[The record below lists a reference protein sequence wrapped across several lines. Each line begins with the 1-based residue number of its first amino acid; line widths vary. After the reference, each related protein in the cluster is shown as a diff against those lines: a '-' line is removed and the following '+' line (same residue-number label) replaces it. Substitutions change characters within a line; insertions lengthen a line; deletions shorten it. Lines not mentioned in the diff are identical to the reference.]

1 MLTFCCPMSC
11 LILSCWKFY
20 VENKDIFLLAQMIV
34 KNHILSLYSFS
45 TEAEAPPIPKRS
57 RSTPSRFCK
66 RGRIGAP
73 LASTET
79 LSPSLASSFCSDII
93 FFDDQSSCHGD
104 MDESSYSQVPSL
116 YLQPSPVPSH
126 SGGHSVWFAIVVASL
141 ATVHL
146 HHIPLLS
153 LIF

>member
-1 MLTFCCPMSC
+1 MTIHVLFLSHSARRKRLRSNQAIIKPSTLKHPNRTSHSF
-11 LILSCWKFY
+11 IL
-20 VENKDIFLLAQMIV
+20 
-34 KNHILSLYSFS
+34 S
-45 TEAEAPPIPKRS
+45 TEAEHSTEAPPIPKRR

-79 LSPSLASSFCSDII
+79 LSPSLASSFCSQDII

-116 YLQPSPVPSH
+116 CLQPSPVPSH
-126 SGGHSVWFAIVVASL
+126 HSGGHSV
-141 ATVHL
+141 
-146 HHIPLLS
+146 
-153 LIF
+153 